1 MWYPV
6 PRIPYGPR
14 TSGLE
19 TCGNCCFHTVP
30 SLCKRPFAFPPGPG
44 SLDRGHSQ
52 NRRAWVCPQRTH
64 RAWEQGRRAGQH
76 IQHQSDIW
84 SGRNSHLLTRGGQR
98 QIAYRCSENP
108 SEMYFV
114 LETLLVLRQTPGSWY
129 TCTQGTRACRGRL
142 QSAPGHAHLARC
154 SLYPHAVVLDPAG
167 ILTLLII
174 ERSRARAGRA
184 APGSPPARARAR
196 AAAPRG

>member
-14 TSGLE
+14 TSGLQ

-52 NRRAWVCPQRTH
+52 NQRAWVCPQRTH

-108 SEMYFV
+108 SEMDFV

-129 TCTQGTRACRGRL
+129 TCTQGTRACRGGCRVL
-142 QSAPGHAHLARC
+142 QAMDTWLAALFIR
-154 SLYPHAVVLDPAG
+154 
-167 ILTLLII
+167 TLL
-174 ERSRARAGRA
+174 SWTQL
-184 APGSPPARARAR
+184 GS
-196 AAAPRG
+196 